1 MSCDTRPATSF
12 WFLGLSSES
21 ADAVEEENHFHN
33 GGQRIII
40 LLFNSWM
47 QSPTTNAGL
56 CKILE
61 AAVGCYV

>member
-1 MSCDTRPATSF
+1 MSCDFLFATF
-12 WFLGLSSES
+12 WFLGLTSES
-21 ADAVEEENHFHN
+21 ADAVEKEHHFHN

-47 QSPTTNAGL
+47 QSPITNAGL
-56 CKILE
+56 RKILE

>member
-1 MSCDTRPATSF
+1 MSCDILPATF
-12 WFLGLSSES
+12 WFLALSSES

-47 QSPTTNAGL
+47 QSSITNAGL
-56 CKILE
+56 RKILE
-61 AAVGCYV
+61 AAVGYYV